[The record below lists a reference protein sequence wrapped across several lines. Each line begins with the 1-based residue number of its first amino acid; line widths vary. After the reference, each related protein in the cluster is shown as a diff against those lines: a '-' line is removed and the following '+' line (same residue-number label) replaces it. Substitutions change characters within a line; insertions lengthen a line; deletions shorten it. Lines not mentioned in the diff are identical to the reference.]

1 MSRTPLSWLLLLHL
15 LARQWARSS
24 LYLHG
29 FLVSFIISP
38 GLTLHHVIPIARLLP
53 LPVRHITAARTHFPI
68 F

>member
-1 MSRTPLSWLLLLHL
+1 MSRTPLSWLLLLCL
-15 LARQWARSS
+15 LARQWAF
-24 LYLHG
+24 YLHG
-29 FLVSFIISP
+29 FLVSFIISL